1 MGHPVVLM
9 QSEYQ
14 RSLYT
19 LFALKFVLIKPYC
32 FLHYKSSASKLF
44 HGIRMPSTY
53 PEASVAQGPKRI
65 TQLKPP
71 GGLDFD
77 SSGLSQTCTRWS
89 EEIQLPRGSSL
100 SFEKE
105 RDRCA

>member
-1 MGHPVVLM
+1 M

-32 FLHYKSSASKLF
+32 FLHYKSSASNLF
-44 HGIRMPSTY
+44 HGVRMPNTY

-71 GGLDFD
+71 GGLHFD
-77 SSGLSQTCTRWS
+77 SSDLSQLVDDGAKKYSCLGDLPSPSKKS
-89 EEIQLPRGSSL
+89 ETIAH
-100 SFEKE
+100 
-105 RDRCA
+105 DRL

>member
-1 MGHPVVLM
+1 MIL
-9 QSEYQ
+9 EYQ

-19 LFALKFVLIKPYC
+19 LFAQKFVLIKPYC
-32 FLHYKSSASKLF
+32 FLHYKSSASNLF
-44 HGIRMPSTY
+44 HGVRIPNKY
-53 PEASVAQGPKRI
+53 PEVSVAQRPKRI

-77 SSGLSQTCTRWS
+77 SSDLSQNCRRGGGG

-105 RDRCA
+105 RDH